1 MENASKALNMAA
13 SVLIAIVIISA
24 FVLMMSN
31 LTSYQQKSYD
41 TELTAQVAEFNN
53 QFMTYAR
60 DDIRGSDMISLMN
73 RIADYNTRYAG
84 TEGYTPMEVDI
95 DMNGINEKLF
105 FDTNEGNKLVIKS
118 HYDETNIYE
127 IVGKPTLTTIDG
139 SGGTS
144 SDITG
149 GIIREIENK
158 YQQKYCNQ
166 LASEIDNI
174 RRIVDGSGTP
184 SDKVKAFDAEK
195 ILPQSATSYYKL
207 VTDPVAKIY
216 DDALVYYEYIQF
228 KRTYFDCIGNP
239 QYDEDTGRVLK
250 LEFKCTGVGV

>member
-1 MENASKALNMAA
+1 MENASKALIMAA

-73 RIADYNTRYAG
+73 RIADYNTRYTG

-95 DMNGINEKLF
+95 DMNGINEKLV
-105 FDTNEGNKLVIKS
+105 FDTDQGNKLVTES
-118 HYDETNIYE
+118 HYDETTIYK
-127 IVGKPTLTTIDG
+127 IVGKPTLTTING
-139 SGGTS
+139 SGEAS

-149 GIIREIENK
+149 GTIRQIENK
-158 YQQKYCNQ
+158 YEQKYCNQ
-166 LASEIDNI
+166 LASEIANI
-174 RRIVDGSGTP
+174 KSIVEGSG
-184 SDKVKAFDAEK
+184 SSAKKVEEFDKEK
-195 ILPQSATSYYKL
+195 ILPKSADEYTGGL
-207 VTDPVAKIY
+207 NQIY
-216 DDALVYYEYIQF
+216 QDALVYYEYIQF
-228 KRTYFDCIGNP
+228 KRTYFDCINGP
-239 QYDEDTGRVLK
+239 QYDENTGRILK